1 MNTPTTMISG
11 RYSSTEN
18 DLNKLNNWRL
28 ANHMVLQEDKGR
40 ILYIKKKG
48 K

>member
-1 MNTPTTMISG
+1 MDTPTTMISG
-11 RYSSTEN
+11 NYSSLEN

-28 ANHMVLQEDKGR
+28 ANYMVLQEDKGR
-40 ILYIKKKG
+40 IPYIKKKG

>member
-1 MNTPTTMISG
+1 MDTSTNMISG
-11 RYSSTEN
+11 NYSSPEN

-40 ILYIKKKG
+40 ILYIKKMG